1 MRVHSETLMKKP
13 FQTLFLTTALIGG
26 ASTASA
32 QSYTAQVTADN
43 HYQLFI
49 GNANGSLLT
58 LVGQNEAGSAGN
70 PGTFNWSLPETW
82 TFQLGAGQRIYVVAW
97 DNGGSGGW
105 LGQFSSLAS
114 TLLSRPA
121 DWRYTQSTFANPGD
135 TQPNMLPTLIS
146 DIAAATSGNL
156 WQSNPASAGAN
167 GAGPWGTISSIAASA
182 EWLTVPG
189 NSGPVMIFRSEFAG
203 VPESSTWA
211 AVGAAATAAGF
222 QVRNRRRNRST

>member
-1 MRVHSETLMKKP
+1 MKKP
-13 FQTLFLTTALIGG
+13 FQTLLWTAALIGG
-26 ASTASA
+26 ALAASA
-32 QSYTAQVTADN
+32 QSFTAQVTSDN
-43 HYQLFI
+43 HYQLLV

-82 TFQLGAGQRIYVVAW
+82 NFQLGAGQRIYVVAW
-97 DNGGSGGW
+97 DNGGVGGW
-105 LGQFSSLAS
+105 LGQFSSLAA

-121 DWRYTQSTFANPGD
+121 DWRYTPSSFANPGD
-135 TQPNMLPTLIS
+135 SQPNLLPTLIS

-156 WQSNPASAGAN
+156 WQSNPVSAGAN
-167 GAGPWGTISSIAASA
+167 GASPWGTISGIGASA
-182 EWLTVPG
+182 EWLTVPA

-203 VPESSTWA
+203 VPEASTWA

-222 QVRNRRRNRST
+222 QVLNRRRNGST